1 MKKYMFILSAVML
14 LFASCDLEEESKV
27 EVPMDFVDNVEKAEL
42 VLLGVYQSLTSQY
55 LYGYHLSMLFT
66 LGTDEAQVEGNTT
79 SSPREI
85 PTNFHNASTK
95 EIAQTWNTLYKAI
108 YNANS
113 CIETLERSMEK
124 WSEGDKQLT
133 TYYIAEARALRAL
146 YYFELVRWFG
156 NVALVTRTEESYRPN
171 DYFEQA
177 DPADV
182 YAFIESDLKYA
193 AEVLP
198 WADDDHVRT
207 SNAFRFSKGGALGLL
222 TKVYCTWAGYPVHDE
237 TKWAEAVRTAKI
249 VVESGHHGLLP
260 GFRTL
265 WENSGASVWDSRESL
280 VEVSFYWNSKTGS
293 SDPVGMIGKWNG
305 VQTSQAGNRGTCQAR
320 WRVVYPFVQKWE
332 NAASDDPRRALSV
345 ADYCY
350 GFTGT
355 VKVSGET
362 YTVVDTDGKQNYMD
376 WLETAADFTE
386 SKTGKRPEITE
397 EKRDELRIKY
407 TPAKWDVEEYA
418 KNSPLY
424 NQNYNSTINWYVLR
438 YADLLLLY
446 AEALNETQGPTE
458 AAHSALNAVR
468 RRAFGDQ
475 SHDLRDLSQ
484 DALREAIRNERAYEL
499 CFEGH
504 RKSDLIRWG
513 IYYSTIRQTAQDVA
527 DWSSTSKSSYI
538 VFNYTREGRHELM
551 PIPQTQLD
559 IMPRFKQNPGWG
571 I

>member
-42 VLLGVYQSLTSQY
+42 VLLGVYQSMTSQY

-95 EIAQTWNTLYKAI
+95 EIAQTWNTLYNAI

-113 CIETLERSMEK
+113 CIETLERSMGG
-124 WSEGDKQLT
+124 WSEGDKQLA
-133 TYYIAEARALRAL
+133 TYYVAEARALRAL

-156 NVALVTRTEESYRPN
+156 NVALVTSTEESYRPN

-177 DPADV
+177 DPAKV
-182 YAFIESDLKYA
+182 YEFIESDLKYA
-193 AEVLP
+193 ADVLP

-207 SNAFRFSKGGALGLL
+207 SNDFRFSKGGALGLL
-222 TKVYCTWAGYPVHDE
+222 TKVYCTWAGYPVRDE
-237 TKWAEAVRTAKI
+237 SKWAEAVKTAKI
-249 VVESGHHGLLP
+249 VVESGHHSLLP
-260 GFRTL
+260 SFRTL
-265 WENSGASVWDSRESL
+265 WENSGASVWDPRESL

-305 VQTSQAGNRGTCQAR
+305 VLTTQAGNRGTCQAR

-332 NAASDDPRRALSV
+332 NAAADDPRRTLSV

-355 VKVSGET
+355 VRVNGET

-376 WLETAADFTE
+376 WLETSADFTE
-386 SKTGKRPEITE
+386 SMTGKRPEITD
-397 EKRDELRIKY
+397 EKRDEQRIKY

-418 KNSPLY
+418 KDSPLY

-446 AEALNETQGPTE
+446 AEALNESQGPTE
-458 AAHSALNAVR
+458 AAHSALNLVR

-513 IYYSTIRQTAQDVA
+513 IYYSTIRQTAQDVV

-538 VFNYTREGRHELM
+538 VFDYTREGRNELM

-559 IMPRFKQNPGWG
+559 IMPKFKQNPGW
-571 I
+571 